1 MLNLQLPEGAD
12 QFDAAAFTQDGEFL
26 ICGHREECEQKAESI
41 GGLYCLIIGGKAV
54 IRGDFEGKLTLK
66 NLQAA
71 IEEFKD
77 IAGPVEFTAKE
88 YDETLCLFVTYSLED
103 SPDDKPFNEEPWTQF
118 GGHKIIDRFGGRC
131 DGNSGFDRHTD
142 KHGNVWLSQ
151 WASFTK

>member
-41 GGLYCLIIGGKAV
+41 GGLYCGISGGKAV

-77 IAGPVEFTAKE
+77 IAGPVIFKA
-88 YDETLCLFVTYSLED
+88 ED
-103 SPDDKPFNEEPWTQF
+103 SDGTIMLVAEYSENDSPEGAPLNDEPWKVY
-118 GGHKIIDRFGGRC
+118 GGDKIIERSGLTQLDAGMDRY
-131 DGNSGFDRHTD
+131 TD
-142 KHGNVWLSQ
+142 KHGDEMIEQ
-151 WASFTK
+151 WVTFKK